1 MFKFNYLK
9 LKINETNYIVKD
21 FNNDGYTDAFFSF
34 MSSEEEDELEVE
46 EVMIKGKMYYT
57 DSHLNGDI
65 YRVGDDGDIE
75 DIVGK
80 FEKSQAIFF

>member
-1 MFKFNYLK
+1 
-9 LKINETNYIVKD
+9 
-21 FNNDGYTDAFFSF
+21 
-34 MSSEEEDELEVE
+34 
-46 EVMIKGKMYYT
+46 MYYT

-80 FEKSQAIFF
+80 FENSYFLLIIYI